1 MVFGGTHAGIVR
13 SHNQDRFECAEL
25 SNILSFGILCD
36 GIGGENG
43 GEVAAEM
50 AACFAAST
58 LSRSLNEELGE
69 TSIRSILQSAFVG
82 ANALVNEAA
91 GQNEDLSG
99 MGTTMIAAVRS
110 GNNLYLSNLGDSR
123 AYLLSPDDET
133 LLSHDHTLVQMMVDL
148 GELSCQEAKN
158 HPERHYVTRAIGA
171 SFTLDVDFS
180 VHPVVEGNIVL
191 LCSDGLYNYLETGK
205 IYPLVRAAIEAGN
218 VDNLIEHAIAGGG
231 ADNITAICMKI

>member
-1 MVFGGTHAGIVR
+1 LVFGGTHAGIVR
-13 SHNQDRFECAEL
+13 SHNQDRFECAAL
-25 SNILSFGILCD
+25 SDVLSFGILCD

-82 ANALVNEAA
+82 ANALVIEAA
-91 GQNEDLSG
+91 GENEDLAG
-99 MGTTMIAAVRS
+99 MGTTMIAAARS
-110 GNNLYLSNLGDSR
+110 GSNLYLANLGDSR
-123 AYLLSPDDET
+123 AYLLSPEKET
-133 LLSHDHTLVQMMVDL
+133 LLSHDHTLVQMMVDS
-148 GELSCQEAKN
+148 GELSSQEAKN

-180 VHPVVEGNIVL
+180 VHPIASGDIIL
-191 LCSDGLYNYLETGK
+191 LCSDGLYNYLEIGK
-205 IYPLVRAAIEAGN
+205 IYPLVRAAIDAGN
-218 VDNLIEHAIAGGG
+218 VDNLIEHAISGGG
-231 ADNITAICMKI
+231 ADNITAVCMKI